1 MMEQNQTGF
10 SADKRA
16 DNDNRKAQTSETPVK
31 MTPTKPKQE
40 SLGQR
45 WNAVQLSKTAILW
58 LSVAVI
64 AGTMLVGFSWGG
76 WVTGSSAQKTAS
88 TQASTAVVQRL
99 GTICVA
105 QFQQDGAKTAKLAE
119 LKATSSYQ
127 QGTYVKEQGWA
138 TMPGDEQADSKVAT
152 ECAKLLTKLE

>member
-1 MMEQNQTGF
+1 MEQNQTGF

-16 DNDNRKAQTSETPVK
+16 DNDNRKSQSSETPTK
-31 MTPTKPKQE
+31 MAPAKPKQE
-40 SLGQR
+40 SMSQR

-58 LSVAVI
+58 IGVAVI

-76 WVTGSSAQKTAS
+76 WVTGASALKSAT
-88 TQASTAVVQRL
+88 TQANSAVVERL
-99 GTICVA
+99 STICVA
-105 QFQQDGAKTAKLAE
+105 QFQQDGAKAAKLVE
-119 LKATSSYQ
+119 LKAVSSYQ

-152 ECAKLLTKLE
+152 ACAKQLILLN